1 MPRGY
6 EWAVYRCDSDE
17 VYGLLVDGDLVL
29 QPQRGW
35 DFPAAHGIPPMP
47 RGWAPRYVMGIEP
60 LGYHHK
66 AIVATLDCDLWTGIR
81 NDFDIVDT
89 NGELQTCLVYRR
101 VQERTR
107 RRP

>member
-1 MPRGY
+1 
-6 EWAVYRCDSDE
+6 
-17 VYGLLVDGDLVL
+17 
-29 QPQRGW
+29 
-35 DFPAAHGIPPMP
+35 
-47 RGWAPRYVMGIEP
+47 MGIEP

-66 AIVATLDCDLWTGIR
+66 AIVATLDCDLWTGTR